1 MTATLSVI
9 LICLLLSAFFSGMEI
24 AFLTSNKLRIEID
37 KSKKGVTQ
45 ALIDLFISHSGMY
58 ITTLLVGNNVVM
70 VIYGIFMS
78 DLLVK
83 QFEFLHLSIG
93 VELFVETLVSTLI
106 ILVFAEFLPK
116 TVFRLRSNLFLKL
129 FSVPVFLFYLLFFP
143 LSYFSVW
150 LGGWLLRI
158 FTGRKL
164 GHKEPNRAFG
174 KVDLNNLIEEGEVN
188 ARQEE
193 EMHEIKLFRNAL
205 DFSEVKLRE
214 CIVPRPDV
222 VALSIDS
229 SIEELTQLFIDTG
242 LSRILIYKESIDDI
256 IGYVHISTLFKDPP
270 TIAKALS
277 RVLIV
282 PETMS
287 AQRLLNL
294 FIRDQKSVAVVVD
307 EFGITAGIVTIE
319 DIMEEIFGEIEDEHD
334 HLNLKEVMI
343 SEQEYIIEGSM
354 NLDDINDRLETDL
367 VSEDYDSLGGFI
379 IEHLDRLPE
388 VGDEVCTD
396 NGIRLIVE
404 ALDKNR
410 VESVRMYLPEKHD
423 ADNKSELSSS
433 ESAAQTAFTEEII
446 HLIPISNINEHIK
459 IPYLDLTDL
468 DTEFLLCLSFKSYYI
483 SDNQSLAQH
492 QSSFFLTA
500 AITAPAANASPAIGT
515 IGSCRVSCLHCFII
529 ILRIFLIRIFRCF
542 FKVRFQSQRS
552 VNFKRKLRF
561 I

>member
-256 IGYVHISTLFKDPP
+256 IGYVHISTLFKDPT

-343 SEQEYIIEGSM
+343 SEQEYIFSG
-354 NLDDINDRLETDL
+354 RLE
-367 VSEDYDSLGGFI
+367 VDYLN
-379 IEHLDRLPE
+379 EKYHLDLEEREEYETLAGLVLYFNQSIPQE
-388 VGDEVCTD
+388 GET
-396 NGIRLIVE
+396 IVVNN
-404 ALDKNR
+404 LTFKILSVKNAR
-410 VESVRMYLPEKHD
+410 I
-423 ADNKSELSSS
+423 
-433 ESAAQTAFTEEII
+433 EEI
-446 HLIPISNINEHIK
+446 
-459 IPYLDLTDL
+459 
-468 DTEFLLCLSFKSYYI
+468 
-483 SDNQSLAQH
+483 
-492 QSSFFLTA
+492 
-500 AITAPAANASPAIGT
+500 
-515 IGSCRVSCLHCFII
+515 
-529 ILRIFLIRIFRCF
+529 
-542 FKVRFQSQRS
+542 KVCM
-552 VNFKRKLRF
+552 
-561 I
+561 

>member
-37 KSKKGVTQ
+37 KSINGVPQ
-45 ALIDLFISHSGMY
+45 ALTDLFISHSGMY

-343 SEQEYIIEGSM
+343 SEQEYIFSG
-354 NLDDINDRLETDL
+354 RLE
-367 VSEDYDSLGGFI
+367 VDYLN
-379 IEHLDRLPE
+379 EKYHLDLEEREEYETLAGLVLYFNQSIPQE
-388 VGDEVCTD
+388 GET
-396 NGIRLIVE
+396 IVVND
-404 ALDKNR
+404 LTFKILSVKNAR
-410 VESVRMYLPEKHD
+410 I
-423 ADNKSELSSS
+423 
-433 ESAAQTAFTEEII
+433 EEI
-446 HLIPISNINEHIK
+446 
-459 IPYLDLTDL
+459 
-468 DTEFLLCLSFKSYYI
+468 
-483 SDNQSLAQH
+483 
-492 QSSFFLTA
+492 
-500 AITAPAANASPAIGT
+500 
-515 IGSCRVSCLHCFII
+515 
-529 ILRIFLIRIFRCF
+529 
-542 FKVRFQSQRS
+542 KVCM
-552 VNFKRKLRF
+552 
-561 I
+561 

>member
-24 AFLTSNKLRIEID
+24 AFLTSNKLRIETD

-343 SEQEYIIEGSM
+343 SEQEYIFSG
-354 NLDDINDRLETDL
+354 RLE
-367 VSEDYDSLGGFI
+367 VDYLN
-379 IEHLDRLPE
+379 EKYHLDLEEREEYETLAGLVLYFNQSIPQE
-388 VGDEVCTD
+388 GET
-396 NGIRLIVE
+396 IVVND
-404 ALDKNR
+404 LTFKILSVKNAR
-410 VESVRMYLPEKHD
+410 I
-423 ADNKSELSSS
+423 
-433 ESAAQTAFTEEII
+433 EEI
-446 HLIPISNINEHIK
+446 
-459 IPYLDLTDL
+459 
-468 DTEFLLCLSFKSYYI
+468 
-483 SDNQSLAQH
+483 
-492 QSSFFLTA
+492 
-500 AITAPAANASPAIGT
+500 
-515 IGSCRVSCLHCFII
+515 
-529 ILRIFLIRIFRCF
+529 
-542 FKVRFQSQRS
+542 KVCM
-552 VNFKRKLRF
+552 
-561 I
+561 

>member
-24 AFLTSNKLRIEID
+24 AFLTSNKLRIELD

-343 SEQEYIIEGSM
+343 SEQEYIFSG
-354 NLDDINDRLETDL
+354 RLE
-367 VSEDYDSLGGFI
+367 VDYLN
-379 IEHLDRLPE
+379 EKYHLDLEEREEYETLAGLVLYFNQSIPQE
-388 VGDEVCTD
+388 GET
-396 NGIRLIVE
+396 IVVNN
-404 ALDKNR
+404 LTFKILSVKNAR
-410 VESVRMYLPEKHD
+410 I
-423 ADNKSELSSS
+423 
-433 ESAAQTAFTEEII
+433 EEI
-446 HLIPISNINEHIK
+446 
-459 IPYLDLTDL
+459 
-468 DTEFLLCLSFKSYYI
+468 
-483 SDNQSLAQH
+483 
-492 QSSFFLTA
+492 
-500 AITAPAANASPAIGT
+500 
-515 IGSCRVSCLHCFII
+515 
-529 ILRIFLIRIFRCF
+529 
-542 FKVRFQSQRS
+542 KVCM
-552 VNFKRKLRF
+552 
-561 I
+561 

>member
-270 TIAKALS
+270 TISKALS

-343 SEQEYIIEGSM
+343 SEQEYIFSG
-354 NLDDINDRLETDL
+354 RLE
-367 VSEDYDSLGGFI
+367 VDYLN
-379 IEHLDRLPE
+379 EKYHLDLEEREEYETLAGLVLYFNQSIPQE
-388 VGDEVCTD
+388 GET
-396 NGIRLIVE
+396 IVVND
-404 ALDKNR
+404 LTCKILSVKNAR
-410 VESVRMYLPEKHD
+410 I
-423 ADNKSELSSS
+423 
-433 ESAAQTAFTEEII
+433 EEI
-446 HLIPISNINEHIK
+446 
-459 IPYLDLTDL
+459 
-468 DTEFLLCLSFKSYYI
+468 
-483 SDNQSLAQH
+483 
-492 QSSFFLTA
+492 
-500 AITAPAANASPAIGT
+500 
-515 IGSCRVSCLHCFII
+515 
-529 ILRIFLIRIFRCF
+529 
-542 FKVRFQSQRS
+542 KVCM
-552 VNFKRKLRF
+552 
-561 I
+561 

>member
-45 ALIDLFISHSGMY
+45 ALIDQFISHSGMY

-343 SEQEYIIEGSM
+343 SEQEYIFSG
-354 NLDDINDRLETDL
+354 RLE
-367 VSEDYDSLGGFI
+367 VDYLN
-379 IEHLDRLPE
+379 EKYHLDLEEREEYETLAGLVLYFNQSIPQE
-388 VGDEVCTD
+388 GET
-396 NGIRLIVE
+396 IVVND
-404 ALDKNR
+404 LTFKILSVKNAR
-410 VESVRMYLPEKHD
+410 I
-423 ADNKSELSSS
+423 
-433 ESAAQTAFTEEII
+433 EEI
-446 HLIPISNINEHIK
+446 
-459 IPYLDLTDL
+459 
-468 DTEFLLCLSFKSYYI
+468 
-483 SDNQSLAQH
+483 
-492 QSSFFLTA
+492 
-500 AITAPAANASPAIGT
+500 
-515 IGSCRVSCLHCFII
+515 
-529 ILRIFLIRIFRCF
+529 
-542 FKVRFQSQRS
+542 KVCM
-552 VNFKRKLRF
+552 
-561 I
+561 

>member
-1 MTATLSVI
+1 MSGFVAI
-9 LICLLLSAFFSGMEI
+9 LICLVLSAFFSGMEI

-93 VELFVETLVSTLI
+93 VELFVDTLVSTLI

-343 SEQEYIIEGSM
+343 SEQEYIFSG
-354 NLDDINDRLETDL
+354 RLE
-367 VSEDYDSLGGFI
+367 VDYLN
-379 IEHLDRLPE
+379 EKYHLDLEEREEYETLAGLVLYFNQSIPQE
-388 VGDEVCTD
+388 GET
-396 NGIRLIVE
+396 IVVNN
-404 ALDKNR
+404 LTFKILSVKNAR
-410 VESVRMYLPEKHD
+410 I
-423 ADNKSELSSS
+423 
-433 ESAAQTAFTEEII
+433 EEI
-446 HLIPISNINEHIK
+446 
-459 IPYLDLTDL
+459 
-468 DTEFLLCLSFKSYYI
+468 
-483 SDNQSLAQH
+483 
-492 QSSFFLTA
+492 
-500 AITAPAANASPAIGT
+500 
-515 IGSCRVSCLHCFII
+515 
-529 ILRIFLIRIFRCF
+529 
-542 FKVRFQSQRS
+542 KVCM
-552 VNFKRKLRF
+552 
-561 I
+561 

>member
-193 EMHEIKLFRNAL
+193 EMHEIKLFRKAL

-343 SEQEYIIEGSM
+343 SEQEYIFSG
-354 NLDDINDRLETDL
+354 RLE
-367 VSEDYDSLGGFI
+367 VDYLN
-379 IEHLDRLPE
+379 EKYHLDLEEREEYETLAGLVLYFNQSIPQE
-388 VGDEVCTD
+388 GET
-396 NGIRLIVE
+396 IVVND
-404 ALDKNR
+404 LTFKILSVKNAR
-410 VESVRMYLPEKHD
+410 I
-423 ADNKSELSSS
+423 
-433 ESAAQTAFTEEII
+433 EEI
-446 HLIPISNINEHIK
+446 
-459 IPYLDLTDL
+459 
-468 DTEFLLCLSFKSYYI
+468 
-483 SDNQSLAQH
+483 
-492 QSSFFLTA
+492 
-500 AITAPAANASPAIGT
+500 
-515 IGSCRVSCLHCFII
+515 
-529 ILRIFLIRIFRCF
+529 
-542 FKVRFQSQRS
+542 KVCM
-552 VNFKRKLRF
+552 
-561 I
+561 

>member
-334 HLNLKEVMI
+334 HLNRKEVMI
-343 SEQEYIIEGSM
+343 SEQEYIFSG
-354 NLDDINDRLETDL
+354 RLE
-367 VSEDYDSLGGFI
+367 VDYLN
-379 IEHLDRLPE
+379 EKYHLDLEEREEYETLAGLVLYFNQSIPQE
-388 VGDEVCTD
+388 GET
-396 NGIRLIVE
+396 IVVNN
-404 ALDKNR
+404 LTFKILSVKNAR
-410 VESVRMYLPEKHD
+410 I
-423 ADNKSELSSS
+423 
-433 ESAAQTAFTEEII
+433 EEI
-446 HLIPISNINEHIK
+446 
-459 IPYLDLTDL
+459 
-468 DTEFLLCLSFKSYYI
+468 
-483 SDNQSLAQH
+483 
-492 QSSFFLTA
+492 
-500 AITAPAANASPAIGT
+500 
-515 IGSCRVSCLHCFII
+515 
-529 ILRIFLIRIFRCF
+529 
-542 FKVRFQSQRS
+542 KVCM
-552 VNFKRKLRF
+552 
-561 I
+561 

>member
-242 LSRILIYKESIDDI
+242 LSRILIHKESIDDI

-343 SEQEYIIEGSM
+343 SEQEYIFSG
-354 NLDDINDRLETDL
+354 RLE
-367 VSEDYDSLGGFI
+367 VDYLN
-379 IEHLDRLPE
+379 EKYHLDLEEREEYETLAGLVLYFNQSIPQE
-388 VGDEVCTD
+388 GET
-396 NGIRLIVE
+396 IVVNN
-404 ALDKNR
+404 LTFKILSVKNAR
-410 VESVRMYLPEKHD
+410 I
-423 ADNKSELSSS
+423 
-433 ESAAQTAFTEEII
+433 EEI
-446 HLIPISNINEHIK
+446 
-459 IPYLDLTDL
+459 
-468 DTEFLLCLSFKSYYI
+468 
-483 SDNQSLAQH
+483 
-492 QSSFFLTA
+492 
-500 AITAPAANASPAIGT
+500 
-515 IGSCRVSCLHCFII
+515 
-529 ILRIFLIRIFRCF
+529 
-542 FKVRFQSQRS
+542 KVCM
-552 VNFKRKLRF
+552 
-561 I
+561 

>member
-58 ITTLLVGNNVVM
+58 LTTLLVGNNVVM

-343 SEQEYIIEGSM
+343 SEQEYIFSG
-354 NLDDINDRLETDL
+354 RLE
-367 VSEDYDSLGGFI
+367 VDYLN
-379 IEHLDRLPE
+379 EKYHLDLEEREEYETLAGLVLYFNQSIPQE
-388 VGDEVCTD
+388 GET
-396 NGIRLIVE
+396 IVVND
-404 ALDKNR
+404 LTFKILSVKNAR
-410 VESVRMYLPEKHD
+410 I
-423 ADNKSELSSS
+423 
-433 ESAAQTAFTEEII
+433 EEI
-446 HLIPISNINEHIK
+446 
-459 IPYLDLTDL
+459 
-468 DTEFLLCLSFKSYYI
+468 
-483 SDNQSLAQH
+483 
-492 QSSFFLTA
+492 
-500 AITAPAANASPAIGT
+500 
-515 IGSCRVSCLHCFII
+515 
-529 ILRIFLIRIFRCF
+529 
-542 FKVRFQSQRS
+542 KVCM
-552 VNFKRKLRF
+552 
-561 I
+561 

>member
-129 FSVPVFLFYLLFFP
+129 FSVPVFLFYLLLFP

-343 SEQEYIIEGSM
+343 SEQEYIFSG
-354 NLDDINDRLETDL
+354 RLE
-367 VSEDYDSLGGFI
+367 VDYLN
-379 IEHLDRLPE
+379 EKYHLDLEEREEYETLAGLVLYFNQSIPQE
-388 VGDEVCTD
+388 GET
-396 NGIRLIVE
+396 IVVND
-404 ALDKNR
+404 LTFKILSVKNAR
-410 VESVRMYLPEKHD
+410 I
-423 ADNKSELSSS
+423 
-433 ESAAQTAFTEEII
+433 EEI
-446 HLIPISNINEHIK
+446 
-459 IPYLDLTDL
+459 
-468 DTEFLLCLSFKSYYI
+468 
-483 SDNQSLAQH
+483 
-492 QSSFFLTA
+492 
-500 AITAPAANASPAIGT
+500 
-515 IGSCRVSCLHCFII
+515 
-529 ILRIFLIRIFRCF
+529 
-542 FKVRFQSQRS
+542 KVCM
-552 VNFKRKLRF
+552 
-561 I
+561 

>member
-229 SIEELTQLFIDTG
+229 SIEELTQLFIETG

-343 SEQEYIIEGSM
+343 SEQEYIFSG
-354 NLDDINDRLETDL
+354 RLE
-367 VSEDYDSLGGFI
+367 VDYLN
-379 IEHLDRLPE
+379 EKYHLDLEEREEYETLAGLVLYFNQSIPQE
-388 VGDEVCTD
+388 GET
-396 NGIRLIVE
+396 IVVND
-404 ALDKNR
+404 LTFKILSVKNAR
-410 VESVRMYLPEKHD
+410 I
-423 ADNKSELSSS
+423 
-433 ESAAQTAFTEEII
+433 EEI
-446 HLIPISNINEHIK
+446 
-459 IPYLDLTDL
+459 
-468 DTEFLLCLSFKSYYI
+468 
-483 SDNQSLAQH
+483 
-492 QSSFFLTA
+492 
-500 AITAPAANASPAIGT
+500 
-515 IGSCRVSCLHCFII
+515 
-529 ILRIFLIRIFRCF
+529 
-542 FKVRFQSQRS
+542 KVCM
-552 VNFKRKLRF
+552 
-561 I
+561 

>member
-294 FIRDQKSVAVVVD
+294 FIRDQKSVAD

-343 SEQEYIIEGSM
+343 SEQEYIFSG
-354 NLDDINDRLETDL
+354 RLE
-367 VSEDYDSLGGFI
+367 VDYLN
-379 IEHLDRLPE
+379 EKYHLDLEEREEYETLAGLVLYFNQSIPQE
-388 VGDEVCTD
+388 GET
-396 NGIRLIVE
+396 IVVNN
-404 ALDKNR
+404 LTFKILSVKNAR
-410 VESVRMYLPEKHD
+410 I
-423 ADNKSELSSS
+423 
-433 ESAAQTAFTEEII
+433 EEI
-446 HLIPISNINEHIK
+446 
-459 IPYLDLTDL
+459 
-468 DTEFLLCLSFKSYYI
+468 
-483 SDNQSLAQH
+483 
-492 QSSFFLTA
+492 
-500 AITAPAANASPAIGT
+500 
-515 IGSCRVSCLHCFII
+515 
-529 ILRIFLIRIFRCF
+529 
-542 FKVRFQSQRS
+542 KVCM
-552 VNFKRKLRF
+552 
-561 I
+561 

>member
-319 DIMEEIFGEIEDEHD
+319 DIMEELVGEIEDEHD

-343 SEQEYIIEGSM
+343 SEQEYIFSG
-354 NLDDINDRLETDL
+354 RLE
-367 VSEDYDSLGGFI
+367 VDYLN
-379 IEHLDRLPE
+379 EKYHLDLEEREEYETLAGLVLYFNQSIPQE
-388 VGDEVCTD
+388 GET
-396 NGIRLIVE
+396 IVVNN
-404 ALDKNR
+404 LTFKILSVKNAR
-410 VESVRMYLPEKHD
+410 I
-423 ADNKSELSSS
+423 
-433 ESAAQTAFTEEII
+433 EEI
-446 HLIPISNINEHIK
+446 
-459 IPYLDLTDL
+459 
-468 DTEFLLCLSFKSYYI
+468 
-483 SDNQSLAQH
+483 
-492 QSSFFLTA
+492 
-500 AITAPAANASPAIGT
+500 
-515 IGSCRVSCLHCFII
+515 
-529 ILRIFLIRIFRCF
+529 
-542 FKVRFQSQRS
+542 KVCM
-552 VNFKRKLRF
+552 
-561 I
+561 

>member
-334 HLNLKEVMI
+334 MKSYVARKV
-343 SEQEYIIEGSM
+343 SDDEY
-354 NLDDINDRLETDL
+354 L
-367 VSEDYDSLGGFI
+367 VSGRMEIDSLNEKFNL
-379 IEHLDRLPE
+379 ELPE
-388 VGDEVCTD
+388 SDDYVTIAGYILHFYQKFPKLNES
-396 NGIRLIVE
+396 IVI
-404 ALDKNR
+404 DKYTFKIMK
-410 VESVRMYLPEKHD
+410 VTATKIELVRM
-423 ADNKSELSSS
+423 
-433 ESAAQTAFTEEII
+433 
-446 HLIPISNINEHIK
+446 
-459 IPYLDLTDL
+459 
-468 DTEFLLCLSFKSYYI
+468 
-483 SDNQSLAQH
+483 
-492 QSSFFLTA
+492 
-500 AITAPAANASPAIGT
+500 
-515 IGSCRVSCLHCFII
+515 
-529 ILRIFLIRIFRCF
+529 
-542 FKVRFQSQRS
+542 KVGG
-552 VNFKRKLRF
+552 
-561 I
+561 

>member
-1 MTATLSVI
+1 MSGFVAI
-9 LICLLLSAFFSGMEI
+9 LICLVLSAFFSGMEI

-343 SEQEYIIEGSM
+343 SEQEYIFSG
-354 NLDDINDRLETDL
+354 RLE
-367 VSEDYDSLGGFI
+367 VDYLN
-379 IEHLDRLPE
+379 EKYHLDLEEREEYETLAGLVLYFNQSIPQE
-388 VGDEVCTD
+388 GET
-396 NGIRLIVE
+396 IVVND
-404 ALDKNR
+404 LTFKILSVKNAR
-410 VESVRMYLPEKHD
+410 I
-423 ADNKSELSSS
+423 
-433 ESAAQTAFTEEII
+433 EEI
-446 HLIPISNINEHIK
+446 
-459 IPYLDLTDL
+459 
-468 DTEFLLCLSFKSYYI
+468 
-483 SDNQSLAQH
+483 
-492 QSSFFLTA
+492 
-500 AITAPAANASPAIGT
+500 
-515 IGSCRVSCLHCFII
+515 
-529 ILRIFLIRIFRCF
+529 
-542 FKVRFQSQRS
+542 KVI
-552 VNFKRKLRF
+552 V
-561 I
+561 

>member
-174 KVDLNNLIEEGEVN
+174 KVDLNNLIEEGEIN

-343 SEQEYIIEGSM
+343 SEQEYIFSG
-354 NLDDINDRLETDL
+354 RLE
-367 VSEDYDSLGGFI
+367 VDYLN
-379 IEHLDRLPE
+379 EKYHLDLEEREEYETLAGLVLYFNQSIPQE
-388 VGDEVCTD
+388 GET
-396 NGIRLIVE
+396 IVVND
-404 ALDKNR
+404 LTFKILSVKNAR
-410 VESVRMYLPEKHD
+410 I
-423 ADNKSELSSS
+423 
-433 ESAAQTAFTEEII
+433 EEI
-446 HLIPISNINEHIK
+446 
-459 IPYLDLTDL
+459 
-468 DTEFLLCLSFKSYYI
+468 
-483 SDNQSLAQH
+483 
-492 QSSFFLTA
+492 
-500 AITAPAANASPAIGT
+500 
-515 IGSCRVSCLHCFII
+515 
-529 ILRIFLIRIFRCF
+529 
-542 FKVRFQSQRS
+542 KVCM
-552 VNFKRKLRF
+552 
-561 I
+561 

>member
-93 VELFVETLVSTLI
+93 VELFVDTLVSTLI

-343 SEQEYIIEGSM
+343 SEQEYIFSG
-354 NLDDINDRLETDL
+354 RLE
-367 VSEDYDSLGGFI
+367 VDYLN
-379 IEHLDRLPE
+379 EKYHLDLEEREEYETLAGLVLYFNQSIPQE
-388 VGDEVCTD
+388 GET
-396 NGIRLIVE
+396 IVVND
-404 ALDKNR
+404 LTFKILSVKNAR
-410 VESVRMYLPEKHD
+410 I
-423 ADNKSELSSS
+423 
-433 ESAAQTAFTEEII
+433 EEI
-446 HLIPISNINEHIK
+446 
-459 IPYLDLTDL
+459 
-468 DTEFLLCLSFKSYYI
+468 
-483 SDNQSLAQH
+483 
-492 QSSFFLTA
+492 
-500 AITAPAANASPAIGT
+500 
-515 IGSCRVSCLHCFII
+515 
-529 ILRIFLIRIFRCF
+529 
-542 FKVRFQSQRS
+542 KV
-552 VNFKRKLRF
+552 
-561 I
+561 

>member
-294 FIRDQKSVAVVVD
+294 FILDQKSVAVVVD

-343 SEQEYIIEGSM
+343 SEQEYIFSG
-354 NLDDINDRLETDL
+354 RLE
-367 VSEDYDSLGGFI
+367 VDYLN
-379 IEHLDRLPE
+379 EKYHLDLEEREEYETLAGLVLYFNQSIPQE
-388 VGDEVCTD
+388 GET
-396 NGIRLIVE
+396 IVVND
-404 ALDKNR
+404 LTFKILSVKNAR
-410 VESVRMYLPEKHD
+410 I
-423 ADNKSELSSS
+423 
-433 ESAAQTAFTEEII
+433 EEI
-446 HLIPISNINEHIK
+446 
-459 IPYLDLTDL
+459 
-468 DTEFLLCLSFKSYYI
+468 
-483 SDNQSLAQH
+483 
-492 QSSFFLTA
+492 
-500 AITAPAANASPAIGT
+500 
-515 IGSCRVSCLHCFII
+515 
-529 ILRIFLIRIFRCF
+529 
-542 FKVRFQSQRS
+542 KVCM
-552 VNFKRKLRF
+552 
-561 I
+561 

>member
-70 VIYGIFMS
+70 V
-78 DLLVK
+78 VK

-343 SEQEYIIEGSM
+343 SEQEYIFSG
-354 NLDDINDRLETDL
+354 RLE
-367 VSEDYDSLGGFI
+367 VDYLN
-379 IEHLDRLPE
+379 EKYHLDLEEREEYETLAGLVLYFNQSIPQE
-388 VGDEVCTD
+388 GET
-396 NGIRLIVE
+396 IVVND
-404 ALDKNR
+404 LTFKILSVKNAR
-410 VESVRMYLPEKHD
+410 I
-423 ADNKSELSSS
+423 
-433 ESAAQTAFTEEII
+433 EEI
-446 HLIPISNINEHIK
+446 
-459 IPYLDLTDL
+459 
-468 DTEFLLCLSFKSYYI
+468 
-483 SDNQSLAQH
+483 
-492 QSSFFLTA
+492 
-500 AITAPAANASPAIGT
+500 
-515 IGSCRVSCLHCFII
+515 
-529 ILRIFLIRIFRCF
+529 
-542 FKVRFQSQRS
+542 KVCM
-552 VNFKRKLRF
+552 
-561 I
+561 

>member
-45 ALIDLFISHSGMY
+45 ALIDLFNSHSGMY
-58 ITTLLVGNNVVM
+58 NTTIMVGNNVFKE
-70 VIYGIFMS
+70 IYGKYMS

-83 QFEFLHLSIG
+83 QIEFLHLSIG

-343 SEQEYIIEGSM
+343 SEQEYIFSG
-354 NLDDINDRLETDL
+354 RLE
-367 VSEDYDSLGGFI
+367 VDYLN
-379 IEHLDRLPE
+379 EKYHLDLEEREEYETLAGLVLYFNQSIPQE
-388 VGDEVCTD
+388 GET
-396 NGIRLIVE
+396 IVVNN
-404 ALDKNR
+404 LTFKILSVKNAR
-410 VESVRMYLPEKHD
+410 I
-423 ADNKSELSSS
+423 
-433 ESAAQTAFTEEII
+433 EEI
-446 HLIPISNINEHIK
+446 
-459 IPYLDLTDL
+459 
-468 DTEFLLCLSFKSYYI
+468 
-483 SDNQSLAQH
+483 
-492 QSSFFLTA
+492 
-500 AITAPAANASPAIGT
+500 
-515 IGSCRVSCLHCFII
+515 
-529 ILRIFLIRIFRCF
+529 
-542 FKVRFQSQRS
+542 KVCM
-552 VNFKRKLRF
+552 
-561 I
+561 

>member
-24 AFLTSNKLRIEID
+24 AFLTSNKFRIEID

-343 SEQEYIIEGSM
+343 SEQEYIFSG
-354 NLDDINDRLETDL
+354 RLE
-367 VSEDYDSLGGFI
+367 VDYLN
-379 IEHLDRLPE
+379 EKYHLDLEEREEYETLAGLVLYFNQSIPQE
-388 VGDEVCTD
+388 GET
-396 NGIRLIVE
+396 IVVNN
-404 ALDKNR
+404 LTFKILSVKNAR
-410 VESVRMYLPEKHD
+410 I
-423 ADNKSELSSS
+423 
-433 ESAAQTAFTEEII
+433 EEI
-446 HLIPISNINEHIK
+446 
-459 IPYLDLTDL
+459 
-468 DTEFLLCLSFKSYYI
+468 
-483 SDNQSLAQH
+483 
-492 QSSFFLTA
+492 
-500 AITAPAANASPAIGT
+500 
-515 IGSCRVSCLHCFII
+515 
-529 ILRIFLIRIFRCF
+529 
-542 FKVRFQSQRS
+542 KVCM
-552 VNFKRKLRF
+552 
-561 I
+561 

>member
-78 DLLVK
+78 NLLVK

-343 SEQEYIIEGSM
+343 SEQEYIFSG
-354 NLDDINDRLETDL
+354 RLE
-367 VSEDYDSLGGFI
+367 VDYLN
-379 IEHLDRLPE
+379 EKYHLDLEEREEYETLAGLVLYFNQSIPQE
-388 VGDEVCTD
+388 GET
-396 NGIRLIVE
+396 IVVNN
-404 ALDKNR
+404 LTFKILSVKNAR
-410 VESVRMYLPEKHD
+410 I
-423 ADNKSELSSS
+423 
-433 ESAAQTAFTEEII
+433 EEI
-446 HLIPISNINEHIK
+446 
-459 IPYLDLTDL
+459 
-468 DTEFLLCLSFKSYYI
+468 
-483 SDNQSLAQH
+483 
-492 QSSFFLTA
+492 
-500 AITAPAANASPAIGT
+500 
-515 IGSCRVSCLHCFII
+515 
-529 ILRIFLIRIFRCF
+529 
-542 FKVRFQSQRS
+542 KVCM
-552 VNFKRKLRF
+552 
-561 I
+561 